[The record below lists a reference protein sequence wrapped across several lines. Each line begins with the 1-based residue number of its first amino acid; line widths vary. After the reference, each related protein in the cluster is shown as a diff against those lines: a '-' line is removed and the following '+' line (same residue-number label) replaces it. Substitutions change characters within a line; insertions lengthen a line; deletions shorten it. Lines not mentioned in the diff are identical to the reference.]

1 VSDNGVI
8 LELRRVVRRVEA
20 KTIIDDLSAQF
31 RKGRIYSVI
40 GPSGAGKS
48 SLLRLVN
55 RLDEI
60 GSGEIRF
67 HGLDIR
73 ELPPTRLRC
82 RIGYLFQTPYLFPG
96 TVRDNFFSAACA
108 RTEETAARLADLVQ
122 LEAALID
129 ADTEPLS
136 LGQKQRVALGR
147 LLATEPEIALLDEPT
162 SALDP
167 TITEAIER
175 TVMDIV
181 RRTGL
186 TVIWVTHHP
195 DQALRLGG
203 ETLLLVQG
211 RLVESGPSDE
221 VINRPQTDLGR
232 RYRARELR

>member
-1 VSDNGVI
+1 MSDNGVI

-162 SALDP
+162 SALDVSVQAQ
-167 TITEAIER
+167 ILHLLK
-175 TVMDIV
+175 DIQKENGMSYV
-181 RRTGL
+181 FISHDPSVVEFMADR
-186 TVIWVTHHP
+186 VIS
-195 DQALRLGG
+195 L
-203 ETLLLVQG
+203 
-211 RLVESGPSDE
+211 
-221 VINRPQTDLGR
+221 
-232 RYRARELR
+232 